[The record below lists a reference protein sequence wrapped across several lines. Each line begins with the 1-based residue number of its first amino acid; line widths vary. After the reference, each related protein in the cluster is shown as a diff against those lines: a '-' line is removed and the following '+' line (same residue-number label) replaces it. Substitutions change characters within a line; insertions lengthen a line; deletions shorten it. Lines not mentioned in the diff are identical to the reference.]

1 MQQHA
6 GKNTLND
13 HRIANGDKCDRL
25 LSLDHMEMRRIVIA
39 VVDGDF
45 DFSLLL
51 SEIVGISFDPLRK
64 V

>member
-1 MQQHA
+1 MHQYTR
-6 GKNTLND
+6 KNAFYN
-13 HRIANGDKCDRL
+13 HRIANGNKSNCL

-51 SEIVGISFDPLRK
+51 SEIVGISFDPLRI